1 MRILSRVFRGILF
14 AAALVFAG
22 VSPLFAGDVA
32 SDPAACTE
40 AGFHWDF
47 ANQKCCF
54 SYWIDPEGKGDICVT
69 DFTQYCPD
77 DAGYIDVQGAIQC
90 CPAGTTPNT
99 KTHKCDCDNGGFLDT
114 LTGECRLFYIKISD
128 ICDFWNKQYG
138 RGYFFNYLLTGLGK
152 SDLSAYR
159 SSRTCDDVINAT
171 NDGSI
176 VWDGESC
183 KCSCA
188 DPALTFNPA
197 AADNCVEEG
206 KDCEDIC
213 IDLSFGD
220 EAGCPAGQRYY
231 LVEDKWQ
238 CCFFYDPDSGTCIDT
253 TQEWLD
259 YVKNTLGFESGGG
272 YVNAEGLPVECPKED
287 KEAVGV
293 NTETGLCTCLEGG
306 WFDTVTGSCFSRITL
321 YAQHG
326 YQSNVN
332 YWPMWYHDIYKTNTS
347 HGWIEETTAHGFF
360 DKNRLMAFDTN
371 GDYVY
376 TTLPVMT
383 PASTPYVSL
392 DITSGSWPGVRV
404 RPYIRLTL
412 NGNGTNASPS
422 SPSQQLINFPL
433 GTSYDTIT
441 QTPTRTGYNF
451 TGWYTAAANNAGTQV
466 DFTQLPTNASDAT
479 YYAHWTARTYTVNL
493 DKNSN
498 SAANGTT
505 SVTATYAS
513 AMPTPITLPSRSD
526 GYSFVGYYDT
536 SNASG
541 GTKYYNAD
549 GTSAR
554 TWNKAQDATLYARW
568 EQDSVS
574 ITLNKNGGTGT
585 CGGQSG
591 TTNGTLSCPGGTCS
605 LPNWDSNDCNI
616 TNISDDRKVFVGW
629 ATTSNASSGTTGS
642 VTASNGTTYYA
653 IWKLPTCVMVT
664 NASTYTANPVVLS
677 AQNNLARCR
686 VQCAVGYGGN
696 LQYNCDDGNYTG
708 TVVSYNS
715 PDINAGCYPL
725 DAHEVD
731 YNKNGGNGTNYM
743 DGMSCDYNNPQSCTI
758 RSIDYLNFTKP
769 SNSTSFAYWRC
780 RAGMYMTDNGATYTN
795 TTEHPDCGIFDP
807 GVPSTST
814 LNNALLASCAYYNG
828 SSGGHV
834 PFTMFACWN
843 YNISYDYDG
852 GTPAVNTSAEPDA
865 YNNCDGAT
873 IGGTA
878 ANDKP
883 TKAGKVF
890 AGWCDSDGVS
900 NCETTRTISSGSTGA
915 KSFKAS
921 WATNTYTITL
931 NDNPENNY
939 GVSGGSGYIYTIQ
952 NGGAYLYNDYTGSM
966 TTSANPV
973 NIPSSTSYHAFLGY
987 YTAASGGDKIINEN
1001 GFVTA
1006 DGLVWLKA
1014 RSSNT
1019 TIYAHWNQ
1027 YCYVLPLDNT
1037 TYCGGG
1043 GTPRMYYTTNSSYA
1057 TIFSDATCS
1066 NNITNS
1072 GIPQAPTTKEHS
1084 QYQNYSFWWTGSV
1097 GGPFWVEV
1105 TDDQSL
1111 NFNNTADDSA
1121 AANTHPWYARCA
1133 CDVGYQGYGTY
1144 TSNACAEGIT
1154 ITLDKN
1160 GGSGGTDYVY
1170 TRKGNSTTGGVFTD
1184 SGRTTAMGTNGT
1196 NPITAPTRT
1205 NYSFLGYYDDDN
1217 DGVQMISGGTPVIL
1231 GNGLNRGRAYGA
1243 TDVGKTWY
1251 AHWQGNQY
1259 NVTYACGDGA
1269 TGTPPSSTTARYGSG
1284 FTPSATPG
1292 GCTKTGYELSGWTVS
1307 NTNPAETK
1315 TPGTEFTW
1323 EYTENKTLT
1332 AVWTQSNYILT
1343 LTDNH
1348 ESNNTRSLFEI
1359 YGVRWASNNQGTPGS
1374 SSITTVPMPVRSGY
1388 TFRGYY
1394 TTDQSD
1400 VDSNV
1405 SSTTGFRMK
1414 TNLAAI
1420 HGCTGTNCNTTLT
1433 QNTEWFAAWAEDC
1446 DMTGNGTCTL
1456 TIGDSGQVTYSAS
1469 CDDANGYTLSGNGT
1483 AKPVCTANTY
1493 TVTLDANGGS
1503 GGTATVTAT
1512 FGTAMPAATM
1522 PTRTNWDFA
1531 GYYDTNAASGG
1542 NQYYTSDGSSARSW
1556 DKTEATILYA
1566 RWTQNSITCDPGEF
1580 YDASEADCA
1589 ECPAGSYCPGGT
1601 FSGDT
1606 DDGINTCPTAY
1617 TSDAGQDAQ
1626 TDCYITC
1633 GPGKYKSS
1641 TTATS
1646 CADVGANYWGAGGK
1660 AYYRSTLGRHKCGK
1674 ITGVDGIQ
1682 KQLQTTGSGV
1692 GANEAGDCGLAL
1704 HIGTDI
1710 LRLRSSKKTTPS
1722 LNFNYSGNNG
1732 ADLFLNLSTNAS
1744 PMTSTQN
1751 FKMNYGGTLYYGC
1764 DDTTCVEDE

>member
-1 MRILSRVFRGILF
+1 MRILSRVFRGVLL
-14 AAALVFAG
+14 AATLVFAG
-22 VSPLFAGDVA
+22 VSPLFAGDIA
-32 SDPAACTE
+32 SDPAACLQ
-40 AGFHWDF
+40 AGFHWDD
-47 ANQKCCF
+47 NEQKCCF
-54 SYWIDPEGKGDICVT
+54 GYWIDPEGKSDICVT
-69 DFTQYCPD
+69 DFTQYCTD
-77 DAGYIDVQGAIQC
+77 DAGYIDDSGNIQC
-90 CPAGTTPNT
+90 CPEDTYPDNEQ
-99 KTHKCDCDNGGFLDT
+99 HKCVCNNGGVLDT
-114 LTGECRLFYIKISD
+114 ATGKCKLFALRISD
-128 ICDFWNKQYG
+128 ICDLWNKQFG
-138 RGYFFNYLLTGLGK
+138 KGYFFNYLLNGLGK
-152 SDLSAYR
+152 GDLSAYR
-159 SSRTCDDVINAT
+159 SNRTCEEVITAVG
-171 NDGSI
+171 DESI
-176 VWDGESC
+176 VWDGQSC

-188 DPALTFNPA
+188 NPSLTFNPA
-197 AADNCVEEG
+197 AADSCVDEG
-206 KDCEDIC
+206 KECENIC
-213 IDLSFGD
+213 VDLSFEQ
-220 EAGCPAGQRYY
+220 EACPSGQRYY
-231 LVEDKWQ
+231 FVGDKWQ
-238 CCFFYDPDSGTCIDT
+238 CCFFYDPDSNTCIDT

-259 YVKNTLGFESGGG
+259 YVNNTLGFESGAG

-287 KEAVGV
+287 EEVGV
-293 NTETGLCTCLEGG
+293 NAETGLCTCMEGG
-306 WFDTVTGSCFSRITL
+306 WFDVTTGQCWDSLSVFSYNDYDFTYNVWPTAWYHVRKNQSVFPWTL
-321 YAQHG
+321 PATQHG
-326 YQSNVN
+326 WLEKNGTEVFDSN
-332 YWPMWYHDIYKTNTS
+332 
-347 HGWIEETTAHGFF
+347 GG
-360 DKNRLMAFDTN
+360 
-371 GDYVY
+371 YVY
-376 TTLPVMT
+376 TSLPVMT
-383 PASTPYVSL
+383 PSSTPYVML
-392 DITSGSWPGVRV
+392 DINGFSSEPSIYTNA
-404 RPYIRLTL
+404 YIVL
-412 NGNGTNASPS
+412 NLNSNGGDTPNQVLKYPIVQTNGTTV
-422 SPSQQLINFPL
+422 QE
-433 GTSYDTIT
+433 
-441 QTPTRTGYNF
+441 PTRTGYRF
-451 TGWYTAAANNAGTQV
+451 TGWYTSTLSNAAQV
-466 DFTQLPTNASDAT
+466 NIYQLPLNHPDST
-479 YYAHWTARTYTVNL
+479 YYAHWEAKTYTVNL
-493 DKNSN
+493 NKNS
-498 SAANGTT
+498 SAAANGTT
-505 SVTATYAS
+505 SVTATYGS
-513 AMPTPITLPSRSD
+513 AMPTPINLPTRD

-554 TWNKAQDATLYARW
+554 AWNKDQNNATLYARW
-568 EQDSVS
+568 EQNSVS

-605 LPNWDSNDCNI
+605 LPNWNSSDCNI

-629 ATTSNASSGTTGS
+629 ATTSNASSGTTGN

-653 IWKLPTCVMVT
+653 VWKLPTCNVT
-664 NASTYTANPVVLS
+664 HGSNAVPATAVNNEPQCDITCNTGYGNSGTYGTTDTNGQNGPFYCS
-677 AQNNLARCR
+677 AQTNLWDLAC
-686 VQCAVGYGGN
+686 QCYPYGVDFLTSLNG
-696 LQYNCDDGNYTG
+696 GSG
-708 TVVSYNS
+708 TVS
-715 PDINAGCYPL
+715 PTGVVHCEYDS
-725 DAHEVD
+725 
-731 YNKNGGNGTNYM
+731 TNCSLHTISTTGSFEKWQCKTGRTGVFS
-743 DGMSCDYNNPQSCTI
+743 DG
-758 RSIDYLNFTKP
+758 
-769 SNSTSFAYWRC
+769 A
-780 RAGMYMTDNGATYTN
+780 
-795 TTEHPDCGIFDP
+795 DCGSF
-807 GVPSTST
+807 
-814 LNNALLASCAYYNG
+814 
-828 SSGGHV
+828 SSGQQLTATQINNVILNSALTGG
-834 PFTMFACWN
+834 FRTLFACWN
-843 YNISYDYDG
+843 YGISYDYNG
-852 GTPAVNTSAEPDA
+852 GTAAVNTSAEPNT

-878 ANDKP
+878 ADDKP

-900 NCETTRTISSGSTGA
+900 NCETTRTISSGATGA

-973 NIPSSTSYHAFLGY
+973 NIPSSTSNHAFLGY

-1019 TIYAHWNQ
+1019 TIYAHWNS
-1027 YCYVLPLDNT
+1027 YCLVLPLDNT

-1043 GTPRMYYTTNSSYA
+1043 GTPRIYYTITNSVDAS
-1057 TIFSDATCS
+1057 IFSDATCS
-1066 NNITNS
+1066 NNITQAS
-1072 GIPQAPTTKEHS
+1072 IPSAPTVKEHS
-1084 QYQNYSFWWTGSV
+1084 QYQDYSFWWTGSV
-1097 GGPFWVEV
+1097 GGPFWVAV
-1105 TDDQSL
+1105 TNNQAL
-1111 NFNNTADDSA
+1111 TFNDTADDTPA
-1121 AANTHPWYARCA
+1121 AGTHPWYARCA

-1160 GGSGGTDYVY
+1160 DGSGGTDYIY

-1184 SGRTTAMGTNGT
+1184 SDRTNAMTTNA

-1231 GNGLNRGRAYGA
+1231 GNGLNRGRGYGA

-1269 TGTPPSSTTARYGSG
+1269 TGTPPTATTARYGSG

-1307 NTNPAETK
+1307 NTSPAETK

-1359 YGVRWASNNQGTPGS
+1359 YGVRWASNSNGTPGS

-1405 SSTTGFRMK
+1405 SSTTGFKMK
-1414 TNLAAI
+1414 TNLTTMD
-1420 HGCTGTNCNTTLT
+1420 GCTGTNCNTTLT

-1446 DMTGNGTCTL
+1446 DMTGNGTCSL
-1456 TIGDSGQVTYSAS
+1456 TIGSNGQVTYSAS

-1512 FGTAMPAATM
+1512 FGAAMPTATM

-1531 GYYDTNAASGG
+1531 GYYDINAASGG

-1556 DKTEATILYA
+1556 DKTEATTLYA
-1566 RWTQNSITCDPGEF
+1566 RWTQNSITCDPGKF

-1601 FSGDT
+1601 FSGDA
-1606 DDGINTCPTAY
+1606 DDGINTCPTPY

-1646 CADVGANYWGAGGK
+1646 CANVGANYWGAGGK
-1660 AYYRSTLGRHKCGK
+1660 AYYGSTLGRHKCGK
-1674 ITGVDGIQ
+1674 ITGIDGIQ